1 VDGSGNVGQY
11 TSLTIGADG
20 LGLISYHDV
29 TNGNLK
35 VAHCE
40 NRTCTSATLTTLDNT
55 GKVGQDTSV
64 KIGADGL
71 GLISY
76 RDVTNRTLKQAHCTN
91 RTCTSATLTPRTT
104 QARSAE
110 TP

>member
-1 VDGSGNVGQY
+1 VAV
-11 TSLTIGADG
+11 GADG
-20 LGLISYHDV
+20 LGFISYYDA
-29 TNGNLK
+29 TKGNLK
-35 VAHCE
+35 VAHCA
-40 NRTCTSATLTTLDNT
+40 NQTCTSATLTTLDNT

-64 KIGADGL
+64 TIGADGL

-76 RDVTNRTLKQAHCTN
+76 RDMTNRTLKLAHCAN